1 MSERV
6 PATRA
11 APAPPPASAAR
22 RHRGFLQTYLTP
34 KAAIPPQAILV
45 LSVGSVVVIIGGWT
59 LAATLLARPD
69 FLPTPVRVVQ
79 SEIDMILTLGF
90 LGDVAWSTF
99 RILAGFFLAALMAVP
114 LGLLMGSFEAIR
126 AFFQPTINA
135 VRYMP
140 ASAFIPLLILLQGL
154 GENEKITV
162 IWIGVF
168 FQLVLMVMDIAQRVP
183 AEMLNVAYTLGA
195 SRWTVFRKVF
205 LPSTFPEVIDALR
218 ITIGW
223 AWTYLIVAELVA
235 ANAGIGNFILVEE
248 RYFRDDRIIAAIV
261 TIGVLGLIT
270 DFLFARFHRRA
281 FPYVEK
287 NAPAQRKGR
296 FWFLRGPR

>member
-6 PATRA
+6 PATRT
-11 APAPPPASAAR
+11 APAPPPAAR
-22 RHRGFLQTYLTP
+22 RRRGFLQTYLTP

-79 SEIDMILTLGF
+79 SEVDMVLNLGF

-114 LGLLMGSFEAIR
+114 LGLLMGSFDAIR

-154 GENEKITV
+154 GEDEKITV

-183 AEMLNVAYTLGA
+183 TEMLNVAYTLGA

-235 ANAGIGNFILVEE
+235 ANAGIGNFILVAE
-248 RYFRDDRIIAAIV
+248 RYFRDDWIIAAIV

-270 DFLFARFHRRA
+270 DFLFGMFHRWA

-287 NAPAQRKGR
+287 NAPVQRQRR
-296 FWFLRGPR
+296 FWFLRAPR